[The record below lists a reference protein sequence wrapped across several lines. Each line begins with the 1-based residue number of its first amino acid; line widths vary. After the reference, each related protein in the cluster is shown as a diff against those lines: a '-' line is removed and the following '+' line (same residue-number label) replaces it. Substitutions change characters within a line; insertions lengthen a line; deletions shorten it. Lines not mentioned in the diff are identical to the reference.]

1 MCRRST
7 LPARNRGA
15 AVLALTLALQG
26 FVGPATSAAQAPL
39 PSPEAHF
46 GHPVGADYILLT
58 YSQLLDYWQ
67 VLARG
72 SDRMVLDTIGP
83 TSDGRP
89 QVMAIL
95 TSPENHRNLERYR
108 EIARRLALA
117 EDVETEEEARALAA
131 QGKAVVW
138 IDGGLHATEVVGTQ
152 QLIEHVWQ
160 MVSRN
165 DPETLRF
172 LDDAIILSPLANPDG
187 MELVSSWYMRNP
199 DPLARSYD
207 GLPELYHRYAGHD
220 NNRDFYMVNLVETE
234 NLNRIAY
241 REWFPQIMYNHHQ
254 TGPQG
259 QMVFIPP
266 FRGPPNPN
274 MDPMIIAGIGEV
286 GMAMHNR
293 LLSEG
298 KMGSGMGNRANYS
311 LWWNGG
317 LRTTPYY
324 KNVIG
329 ILTEIKGHPTPQ
341 EFPFIPDRQLFTEL
355 QFPRE
360 PGPLHFRESIEYSMS
375 QNRAVMDYASRNRE
389 RLLFNVWRMARNS
402 IERGSRDHWT
412 TQASRVYA
420 AAEATGGLQ
429 QRGTVAQ
436 FQEHFRRPADRD
448 ARGYILSADQADFA
462 TATKFVNVLIKG
474 GVTVHQ
480 ADATFM
486 VAGKQYPAGSYVVK
500 TAQAYRPHIL
510 DMFEPQD
517 HPDDFLYPGGPPI
530 PPYDAT
536 GYTVALQMGVQF
548 DRILDGFDGP
558 FREIEGMAAPRPGR
572 VADASGATGFLLD
585 RGVNDA
591 VRIVNRALAAG
602 GQVGQL
608 QAAVTVNGRSWPAGT
623 LYVGAGNGVAG
634 QIGAWAAELG
644 VDAHGVPSAPSNL
657 QALQPVRVG
666 LADPY
671 SGSMPS
677 GWTRFILE
685 NFDFPFEV
693 VYPSRLNEGNLRRD
707 FDVLL
712 FPDGVVP
719 STVDVL
725 PAIPLEEVPD
735 SLQHRWGVIS
745 VDETVGHV
753 LDFVRQGGT
762 VVAVGS
768 STNLAAHAGLPV
780 ESHLVGDDGRP
791 LSREVY
797 FVPESILEV
806 RVDNTL
812 PVAFGMDER
821 VDVLFGND
829 PVFRLLPGAESQ
841 GVRPIA
847 WFDSAAPL
855 RSGWAWGQE
864 RLEGGVAALEATVG
878 QGKMFLFGPQVTFRA
893 QPHGTFPFLFNGI
906 LDAATRPRSVF

>member
-1 MCRRST
+1 MPMRTST
-7 LPARNRGA
+7 PPRTLVL
-15 AVLALTLALQG
+15 VLALLFA
-26 FVGPATSAAQAPL
+26 GPGLPAPGIAQSPP

-46 GHPVGADYILLT
+46 GHPVGADYMLLT
-58 YSQLLDYWQ
+58 YTQLLDYWQ
-67 VLARG
+67 VLARA

-83 TSDGRP
+83 SSDGRP

-95 TSPENHRNLERYR
+95 TSPANHRNLARYR

-117 EDVETEEEARALAA
+117 ADVETEEEARRLAA
-131 QGKAVVW
+131 EGKAVVW
-138 IDGGLHATEVVGTQ
+138 IDGGLHSTEVVGHQ

-160 MVSRN
+160 MVSSN
-165 DPETLRF
+165 DAEMLRF
-172 LDDAIILSPLANPDG
+172 LDDVIVLSPLANPDG
-187 MELVSSWYMRNP
+187 MELVTEWYMRSP
-199 DPLARSYD
+199 DPLRRSFD
-207 GLPELYHRYAGHD
+207 GLPELYQRHAGHD

-234 NLNRIAY
+234 NMNRVAY
-241 REWFPQIMYNHHQ
+241 LEWFPQIMYNHHQ

-274 MDPMIIAGIGEV
+274 MDPMVIAGIGEV

-360 PGPLHFRESIEYSMS
+360 PGPLHFREAIEYSMT

-389 RLLFNVWRMARNS
+389 RLLYNIWRMARNS
-402 IERGSRDHWT
+402 IDRGSRDHWT
-412 TQASRVYA
+412 TQASRAYA
-420 AAEATGGLQ
+420 AAEATGGLE

-436 FQEHFRRPADRD
+436 FREHFRRPQDRD
-448 ARGYILSADQADFA
+448 PRGYILPADQPDFP
-462 TATKFVNVLIKG
+462 TATKFVNVLLKG

-480 ADATFM
+480 AEEDFT
-486 VAGKQYPAGSYVVK
+486 VAGERYPAGSYVVK
-500 TAQAYRPHIL
+500 TAQAYRPHVL

-517 HPDDFLYPGGPPI
+517 HPNDFLYPGGPPI

-536 GYTVALQMGVQF
+536 GYTVALQMGVEF
-548 DRILDGFDGP
+548 DRILDAFEAP
-558 FREIEGMAAPRPGR
+558 VREIEGTALPRPGR
-572 VADASGATGFLLD
+572 VVDASGAAGFLLD
-585 RGVNDA
+585 RRVNDA
-591 VRIVNRALAAG
+591 VRVVNRALSAG
-602 GQVGQL
+602 GEAGQL
-608 QAAVTVNGRSWPAGT
+608 DAPLTVGGRSWPAGT
-623 LYVGAGNGVAG
+623 FFVGAAGGVSGRMA
-634 QIGAWAAELG
+634 AWTAELG
-644 VDAHGVPSAPSNL
+644 VDAQGVSAVPSGL
-657 QALQPVRVG
+657 QRLRPVRVG

-685 NFDFPFEV
+685 NFDFPFQV
-693 VYPSRLNEGNLRRD
+693 VYPSRLNQGNLAQD

-719 STVDVL
+719 TRGESR
-725 PAIPLEEVPD
+725 PSIPLDQVPD
-735 SLQHRWGVIS
+735 SLRYRWGVIS
-745 VDETVGHV
+745 VDETVRHV

-768 STNLAAHAGLPV
+768 STSLAAHAGLPV
-780 ESHLVGDDGRP
+780 ESHLLGADGLALP
-791 LSREVY
+791 PESY

-806 RVDNTL
+806 RVDNTR
-812 PVAFGMDER
+812 PAAFGVGDR
-821 VDVLFGND
+821 VNVIFGND
-829 PVFRLLPGAESQ
+829 PVFRLRPGAEGE
-841 GVRPIA
+841 GVHPLA

-864 RLEGGVAALEATVG
+864 HLEGGVAALEANLG
-878 QGKMFLFGPQVTFRA
+878 QGTMFLFGPQVTFRA

-906 LDAATRPRSVF
+906 LSAATRPRGVL